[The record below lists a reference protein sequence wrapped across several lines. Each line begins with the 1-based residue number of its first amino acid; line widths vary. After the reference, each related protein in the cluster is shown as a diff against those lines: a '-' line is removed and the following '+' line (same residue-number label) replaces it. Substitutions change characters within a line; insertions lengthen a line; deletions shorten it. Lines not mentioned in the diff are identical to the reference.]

1 MMGMSQILSIGLL
14 VIGFFLLVTHFAD
27 IKNSGKRNG

>member
-1 MMGMSQILSIGLL
+1 MSQILSVGLL
-14 VIGFFLLVTHFAD
+14 AVVMFLLATHFID

>member
-1 MMGMSQILSIGLL
+1 MSQALSIGLL
-14 VIGFFLLVTHFAD
+14 VLVVCLLATHFID

>member
-1 MMGMSQILSIGLL
+1 MSQLLSIGLL
-14 VIGFFLLVTHFAD
+14 VIVVCLLATHFYD